1 MNGKKNPMTVTGAL
15 ELAIKSL
22 TGAGIPDARPET
34 EYFLTHLLACK
45 RHELF
50 LNPDRPLDAEE
61 TASFMAFIQRRLAR
75 EPVQYITGVVE
86 FYGLE
91 FMVTKDVL
99 IPRPETELLV
109 DAAMQT
115 LPQKASIAIDLCA
128 GSGCIAVTL
137 AVKIPDINVYATDI
151 SADALKV
158 AEENAATHNVLDRVH
173 LLQGDLYA
181 ALDDAGVKDR
191 ADLILSNP
199 PYVSDGEYAKLQPEI
214 RLHEPR
220 TALLAGPDGLEFYR
234 RIINGAGRYLA
245 PKGCIVM
252 EAGYGQ
258 ADRIKEIIEANGRYA
273 GFEIKKD
280 MAGIERVVKA
290 RLKG

>member
-1 MNGKKNPMTVTGAL
+1 MGGKKDRTTVSVAL
-15 ELAIKSL
+15 DLAIKTL
-22 TGAGIPDARPET
+22 TGAGIPDARVEA

-61 TASFMAFIQRRLAR
+61 SALFTAFIQRRLGR

-91 FMVTKDVL
+91 LRVTKDVL

-115 LPQKASIAIDLCA
+115 LPQKASVAIDLCT

-137 AVKIPDINVYATDI
+137 AVKIPDITIFATDI
-151 SADALKV
+151 SASALKV
-158 AEENAATHNVLDRVH
+158 AEENAVAHNVSDRVH

-181 ALDDAGVKDR
+181 ALDDAGVEGR

-199 PYVSDGEYAKLQPEI
+199 PYVADDEYARLQPEI
-214 RLHEPR
+214 RLYEPR

-234 RIINGAGRYLA
+234 RIINGAGLYLA
-245 PKGCIVM
+245 PKGCIIM

-258 ADRIKEIIEANGRYA
+258 ADRIREIIEADGRYA
-273 GFEIKKD
+273 DFEIKKD
-280 MAGIERVVKA
+280 LAGIERVVKA
-290 RLKG
+290 RLK

>member
-1 MNGKKNPMTVTGAL
+1 MGGKKDRTTVSVAL
-15 ELAIKSL
+15 DLAIKTL
-22 TGAGIPDARPET
+22 TGAGIPDARVEA

-61 TASFMAFIQRRLAR
+61 SALLTAFIQRRLGR

-91 FMVTKDVL
+91 LRVTKDVL

-115 LPQKASIAIDLCA
+115 LPQKASVAIDLCT
-128 GSGCIAVTL
+128 GSGCIAVAL
-137 AVKIPDINVYATDI
+137 AVKIPDITIFATDI
-151 SADALKV
+151 SAETLKV
-158 AEENAATHNVLDRVH
+158 AEENAVAHNVSDRVH
-173 LLQGDLYA
+173 LLQGDLYT
-181 ALDDAGVKDR
+181 ALDDAGVKGR

-199 PYVSDGEYAKLQPEI
+199 PYVADDEYARLQPEI
-214 RLHEPR
+214 RLYEPR

-245 PKGCIVM
+245 PKGCIIM

-258 ADRIKEIIEANGRYA
+258 ADRIREIIEADGRYA
-273 GFEIKKD
+273 DFEIKKD
-280 MAGIERVVKA
+280 LAGIERVVKA
-290 RLKG
+290 RLK